1 MKQSYQKLWYLM
13 GVLKE
18 KKKREINLD
27 IFLSLMQILEWA
39 VKEIIKD
46 IRQ

>member
-18 KKKREINLD
+18 KKK
-27 IFLSLMQILEWA
+27 
-39 VKEIIKD
+39 KERDQFRSISQSYAD
-46 IRQ
+46 IRMSCEGNN